1 MPPHAFTFSSTDA
14 PDGFERYRDLY
25 KAGSDAAA
33 TGAGFGASVKAHR
46 VGRLLVF
53 DRHLRAVE
61 HSRDPAR
68 VRRDGFDHFTLQ
80 LLRAGRFHGGPLG
93 DERRMRPGEVVLF
106 DLTRPQRT
114 RIDDA
119 RFVTVSIARDVVE
132 RAAPNA
138 RRHHGQPLP
147 AAASGLLGDLMVS
160 LMRRGATLPPT
171 ASDSTARA
179 LAELLAGTLAEV
191 EPVGDAAAAVL
202 ATQRLERAQACI
214 VQRLSDPRLDA
225 EAVAA
230 AAGLS
235 RSVLYRLFEPLGGV
249 AQFILARRVAALATA
264 LRNPDETRSITT
276 LTYDHGFSSESHCS
290 RAFRAVHGQPP
301 GRFREAARAARPAGG
316 DVMDAWFRSLA

>member
-25 KAGSDAAA
+25 KSGSDVAAA
-33 TGAGFGASVKAHR
+33 GAGFSASMKAHQ
-46 VGRLLVF
+46 VGRMLVF

-80 LLRAGRFHGGPLG
+80 LLRAGRFHGGALG
-93 DERRMRPGEVVLF
+93 DEQRMRPGEVVLF
-106 DLTRPQRT
+106 DMTRPQRT
-114 RIDDA
+114 RADDA
-119 RFVTVSIARDVVE
+119 RFVTISIARDLVE

-147 AAASGLLGDLMVS
+147 AAVSGLLGDLMVS
-160 LMRRGATLPPT
+160 LVRRGAALPPT
-171 ASDSTARA
+171 ASDGVARA
-179 LAELLAGTLAEV
+179 LAELLAGALAGV
-191 EPVGDAAAAVL
+191 EPVGDASAVVL

-214 VQRLSDPRLDA
+214 ERRLSDPRLDA

-249 AQFILARRVAALATA
+249 SQFILARRVAALAA
-264 LRNPDETRSITT
+264 SLRNPDEMRSITT
-276 LTYDHGFSSESHCS
+276 LAYDHGFSSESHCS

-301 GRFREAARAARPAGG
+301 GRFRESVRQARPAGG
-316 DVMDAWFRSLA
+316 DLMLAWLRSLA

>member
-1 MPPHAFTFSSTDA
+1 MPPHAFTFSSTDT

-25 KAGSDAAA
+25 KSGSDVAAA
-33 TGAGFGASVKAHR
+33 GAGFSASMKAHQ

-68 VRRDGFDHFTLQ
+68 VGRDGFDHFTLQ
-80 LLRAGRFHGGPLG
+80 LLQRGRFHGGALG

-106 DLTRPQRT
+106 DMTRPQRT
-114 RIDDA
+114 RADDA
-119 RFVTVSIARDVVE
+119 RFVTISIARDLVE

-147 AAASGLLGDLMVS
+147 AAVSGPLGDLMVS
-160 LMRRGATLPPT
+160 LVRRGATLPPT
-171 ASDSTARA
+171 ASDGVARA
-179 LAELLAGTLAEV
+179 LAELLAGALAGV
-191 EPVGDAAAAVL
+191 EPVGDASAVVL

-214 VQRLSDPRLDA
+214 EQRLSDPRLDA

-249 AQFILARRVAALATA
+249 SQFILARRVAALAAA

-301 GRFREAARAARPAGG
+301 GRFRESVRAARPGGG
-316 DVMDAWFRSLA
+316 DLMLAWFRSLA